1 MKHQTSARW
10 RISYWIIATVLLA
23 LLAVIL
29 TTRTFLFSR
38 IEEDANA
45 TVEQEVSEFR
55 AFVESG
61 TDPQTAAPFTT
72 AHDGGVS
79 VPPDCVQQS
88 GYFRHGGRS
97 ADPDGFIGQQWVACA

>member
-61 TDPQTAAPFTT
+61 TDARLCPTIRLFSAWWT
-72 AHDGGVS
+72 VS
-79 VPPDCVQQS
+79 
-88 GYFRHGGRS
+88 
-97 ADPDGFIGQQWVACA
+97 